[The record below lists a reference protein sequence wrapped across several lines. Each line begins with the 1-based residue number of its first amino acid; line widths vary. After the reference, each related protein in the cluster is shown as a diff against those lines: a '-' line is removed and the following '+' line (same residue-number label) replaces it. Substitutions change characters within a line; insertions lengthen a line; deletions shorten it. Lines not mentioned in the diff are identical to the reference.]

1 MIYNIL
7 YIAQAKPK
15 APRKSSRQSGRNSGN
30 VTAPTIKQVL
40 THLNTFRQNGDKIKF
55 GFYTPEE
62 DQLEELKE
70 MCDKCKQRVALQ
82 RIFINVCLVFTN
94 DSILA
99 ALCQMRESA
108 DADERVEFTELF
120 NLFNLS
126 EEDSDK
132 EVEEQPVRLLK
143 IVVATDW
150 FSSEA
155 NSKPF
160 SNAKRRAL
168 SHGTRTVASD

>member
-1 MIYNIL
+1 M
-7 YIAQAKPK
+7 
-15 APRKSSRQSGRNSGN
+15 
-30 VTAPTIKQVL
+30 
-40 THLNTFRQNGDKIKF
+40 
-55 GFYTPEE
+55 
-62 DQLEELKE
+62 
-70 MCDKCKQRVALQ
+70 
-82 RIFINVCLVFTN
+82 FTN

>member
-7 YIAQAKPK
+7 YIVQAKPK

-70 MCDKCKQRVALQ
+70 ICDKCKQK
-82 RIFINVCLVFTN
+82 
-94 DSILA
+94 LA
-99 ALCQMRESA
+99 AN
-108 DADERVEFTELF
+108 F
-120 NLFNLS
+120 LS
-126 EEDSDK
+126 W
-132 EVEEQPVRLLK
+132 R
-143 IVVATDW
+143 
-150 FSSEA
+150 F
-155 NSKPF
+155 F
-160 SNAKRRAL
+160 RSNIT
-168 SHGTRTVASD
+168 G